1 MDRHAFKDPNKPAII
16 YEADEQEGGRTI
28 TYGEL
33 MAEVSKLAWVL
44 KQMGVQKGDTVALYL
59 PMIPEAVVAFLGAA
73 AALVARTREGERT
86 DPQAVRWPRG
96 KPHDDAT
103 VAYCTFQ

>member
-33 MAEVSKLAWVL
+33 MARQARS
-44 KQMGVQKGDTVALYL
+44 G
-59 PMIPEAVVAFLGAA
+59 VVA
-73 AALVARTREGERT
+73 VE
-86 DPQAVRWPRG
+86 PSSVRPS
-96 KPHDDAT
+96 
-103 VAYCTFQ
+103 